1 MKAEAHSALPH
12 DGTAEAHFSH
22 YAAPLIDSALACAA
36 ALRANPDAEVLHK
49 LRVSLRRLR
58 SLLWAYQPLLDE
70 SFDDQQRAL
79 FKFFAGAAGK
89 TRDWD
94 ILIALLGDIDCI
106 DGTDAGADAQNA
118 LREALEAARAK
129 TLDTSRE
136 TLAHA
141 NVKTALRDALKE
153 ANRELNTAHE
163 RTPLPK
169 FARKRLAS
177 AQKTMAKRM
186 KRAARAK
193 RSDYASYHE
202 VRKAGK
208 KLRYLTGFFEPVL
221 ASKQLKAIK
230 ALKEIQKRFGEL
242 NDVVASEQLL
252 RDNPG
257 VFADEALT
265 ARALDALGKERK
277 QRMRAAAKLL

>member
-22 YAAPLIDSALACAA
+22 YAAPLIDNALACAA
-36 ALRANPDAEVLHK
+36 ALRANPDVEVLHK

-58 SLLWAYQPLLDE
+58 SLRWAYRPLLDE

>member
-70 SFDDQQRAL
+70 SFDDQQRTL
-79 FKFFAGAAGK
+79 FKFFADAAGK

-94 ILIALLGDIDCI
+94 ILIALLGDIDGI
-106 DGTDAGADAQNA
+106 DGTDAGTDAQNA
-118 LREALEAARAK
+118 PREALVAARAK

-230 ALKEIQKRFGEL
+230 ALKKIQKRFGEL

-257 VFADEALT
+257 VLADEALT
-265 ARALDALGKERK
+265 ARALDALSKERK

>member
-1 MKAEAHSALPH
+1 MKVEANTEASRAVPH
-12 DGTAEAHFSH
+12 DDTAEAHFSH

-58 SLLWAYQPLLDE
+58 SLLWAYRPLLDAT
-70 SFDDQQRAL
+70 FDAQQRAL
-79 FKFFAGAAGK
+79 FKFFASAACK

-94 ILIALLGDIDCI
+94 ILIGLLEETA
-106 DGTDAGADAQNA
+106 GTQGQPRD
-118 LREALEAARAK
+118 ALETARARS
-129 TLDTSRE
+129 LDASRE

-141 NVKTALRDALKE
+141 NVKSALRDALKE

-177 AQKTMAKRM
+177 ARKSMKKRM
-186 KRAARAK
+186 KRAAHAK
-193 RSDYASYHE
+193 RSDYGSYHE

-208 KLRYLTGFFEPVL
+208 KLRYLIEFFEPVL
-221 ASKQLKAIK
+221 KKKQVKSVSSLKK
-230 ALKEIQKRFGEL
+230 LQKRFGQL

-252 RDNPG
+252 RDNQS
-257 VFADEALT
+257 VFSDEALS
-265 ARALDALGKERK
+265 ARALDSLAKERK
-277 QRMRAAAKLL
+277 RRMRAAARLL

>member
-22 YAAPLIDSALACAA
+22 YAAPLIDNALACAA
-36 ALRANPDAEVLHK
+36 ALRANPDVEVLHK

-70 SFDDQQRAL
+70 SFDDQQRTL
-79 FKFFAGAAGK
+79 FKFFADAAGK

-94 ILIALLGDIDCI
+94 ILIALLGDIDGI
-106 DGTDAGADAQNA
+106 DGTDAGTDAQNA
-118 LREALEAARAK
+118 PREALVAARAK

-136 TLAHA
+136 TLEHA

-208 KLRYLTGFFEPVL
+208 KLRYLTEFFEPVL

-230 ALKEIQKRFGEL
+230 ALKKIQKRFGEL

-257 VFADEALT
+257 VLADEALT
-265 ARALDALGKERK
+265 ARALDALSKERK

>member
-70 SFDDQQRAL
+70 SFDDQQRTL
-79 FKFFAGAAGK
+79 FKFFADAAGK

-94 ILIALLGDIDCI
+94 ILIALLGDIDGI
-106 DGTDAGADAQNA
+106 DGTDAGTDAQNA
-118 LREALEAARAK
+118 PREALVAARAK

-136 TLAHA
+136 TLEHA

-208 KLRYLTGFFEPVL
+208 KLRYLTEFFEPVL

-230 ALKEIQKRFGEL
+230 ALKKIQKRFGEL

-257 VFADEALT
+257 VLADEALT
-265 ARALDALGKERK
+265 ARALDALSKERK